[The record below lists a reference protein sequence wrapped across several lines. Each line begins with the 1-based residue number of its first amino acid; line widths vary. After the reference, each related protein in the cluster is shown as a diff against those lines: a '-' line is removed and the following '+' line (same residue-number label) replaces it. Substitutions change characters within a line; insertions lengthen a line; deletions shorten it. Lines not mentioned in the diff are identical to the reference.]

1 LELKI
6 LKISRLDE
14 LFIMKRYSEI
24 IQGEKMTQSTD
35 YSIQKTLIEYFP
47 CARHVN
53 RSWRN
58 NDE

>member
-1 LELKI
+1 